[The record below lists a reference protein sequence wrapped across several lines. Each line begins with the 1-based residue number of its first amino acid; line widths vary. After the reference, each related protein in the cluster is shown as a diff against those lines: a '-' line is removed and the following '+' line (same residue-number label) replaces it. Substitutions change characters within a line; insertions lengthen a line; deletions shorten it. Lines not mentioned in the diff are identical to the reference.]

1 LPFACNQQSAIES
14 SDRHLEV
21 RAPAGCFSLIYMMK
35 VPPATLTD
43 IDIARRLIAKL

>member
-1 LPFACNQQSAIES
+1 
-14 SDRHLEV
+14 
-21 RAPAGCFSLIYMMK
+21 MK